1 MTRVLVTDGHE
12 LAGLATARSVG
23 RGGFEVV
30 VAVPPRRDRGAVA
43 RSRWVSEV
51 VESPD
56 PWEESGRF
64 EEWLG
69 AQAESGKLGA
79 VFPVSEASLVAA
91 VALGGDA
98 GLSGVPVVMPD
109 ASSRRMSLSKD
120 HATRVAA
127 EAGLATPVT
136 VTWYADGQFDDAAI
150 AGWSFPFLV
159 KSDNCHTSVSTYRR
173 GNTWMVHG
181 TDELRVVR
189 LALSG
194 LACRAI
200 AQQPVPGR
208 GVSAC
213 VYAEDGVPLLTFGH
227 RRMHEVPWTGG
238 WSSLRAAHHDPEL
251 IAQGHALLAHARYTG
266 LAMVELRQEGDGTA
280 YFLEVNGRPWG
291 SLALA
296 LHAGAD
302 FPLLALQRTL
312 ARSGGRSDA
321 PAPSADSAPAAQRS
335 LVCMNLVPGELD
347 HLRSVV
353 RSSSLSTAGRL
364 RLLVRQTASV
374 VRWLVDP
381 RTRHDHLWWSDP
393 RPGFVQARR
402 LLGFGATAIRGAGR
416 VAVRRVR
423 PHPVGHVSPSRP
435 AALPGAAGA
444 PVRSVLWIC
453 SGNVCRSP
461 FTGLLFAALAPGIDS
476 RSAGLHTPGG
486 VAVPDWVR
494 GFYDEHDVPW
504 IDHRSQPITEDLVR
518 TSDVIVGME
527 EVHRTELLERFPE
540 AAGRTW
546 LIGELGDLDGPEV
559 ADPYLAGAPVAS
571 RVYQQLAI
579 ATKHAAATLVAG
591 GVSADRGPG

>member
-1 MTRVLVTDGHE
+1 MSRVLVTDGHE

-30 VAVPPRRDRGAVA
+30 VAVPPRRDREAVA
-43 RSRWVSEV
+43 RSRWVSAV

-69 AQAESGKLGA
+69 AQAAGGDFA
-79 VFPVSEASLVAA
+79 ATFPVSEASLVAA

-98 GLSGVPVVMPD
+98 GIAGVPVVMPD

-127 EAGLATPVT
+127 EAGLAVPVT
-136 VTWYADGQFDDAAI
+136 VTWYADGEFDDAAI
-150 AGWSFPFLV
+150 AGWAYPFLV

-173 GNTWMVHG
+173 GRTWMVHG
-181 TDELRVVR
+181 PDELRVVR
-189 LALSG
+189 LGLSG

-238 WSSLRAAHHDPEL
+238 WSSLRAAHHDPAL
-251 IAQGHALLAHARYTG
+251 LAQGHALLAHARYTG
-266 LAMVELRQEGDGTA
+266 LAMVELRQEGEGTA

-302 FPLLALQRTL
+302 FPLLALRRTL
-312 ARSGGRSDA
+312 ERAAAADIAAPMPAPDA
-321 PAPSADSAPAAQRS
+321 PAARQV
-335 LVCMNLVPGELD
+335 VCMNLVPGELD

-353 RSSSLSTAGRL
+353 RSSSLPTRRRL
-364 RLLVRQTASV
+364 GLLVRQSASV
-374 VRWLVDP
+374 TRWLLDP

-393 RPGFVQARR
+393 RPGFVQAKR
-402 LLGFGATAIRGAGR
+402 LAGIGAKAARGVAR
-416 VAVRRVR
+416 VVVRRVR
-423 PHPVGHVSPSRP
+423 PRPGSSVSTARP
-435 AALPGAAGA
+435 ATPLGAGAA

-461 FTGLLFAALAPGIDS
+461 FTHLRFAALAPGITS
-476 RSAGLHTPGG
+476 TSAGLHTPGG

-494 GFYDEHDVPW
+494 GFYDDHDVPW
-504 IDHRSQPITEDLVR
+504 TGHRSQPITEDLVR

-527 EVHRTELLERFPE
+527 ETHRAELLERFPH
-540 AAGRTW
+540 AAGRVW
-546 LIGELGDLDGPEV
+546 LIGELGGLDRAEV
-559 ADPYLAGAPVAS
+559 ADPYLADAATACEIYEQLEIATAHAATVLAGAP
-571 RVYQQLAI
+571 
-579 ATKHAAATLVAG
+579 
-591 GVSADRGPG
+591 SAPRGPG